1 MLRSALSSTSR
12 GCALR
17 TAMRPC
23 VARSVL
29 PPRCHA
35 PSLLQTARACSSTPD
50 VSAAPAEE
58 EKPKVLYEGAKNK
71 LVATLKK
78 VSIANLGFA
87 VTSAPVL
94 QYITSMSGQSGKG
107 VAMSALLIFF
117 GGGTTGMLTW
127 ATTTYVL
134 QIRSIPGK
142 EAILIDTP
150 TITGGTATTEV
161 AWGDIT
167 RPLGYHPFATFEA
180 QGSKYYLDELGDMY
194 DDTFQEKLT
203 TAININQ

>member
-1 MLRSALSSTSR
+1 MMLSLMRTAFSSTSR
-12 GCALR
+12 GCAMR
-17 TAMRPC
+17 TVSRPC
-23 VARSVL
+23 VVRSVL

-50 VSAAPAEE
+50 GGAAE

-71 LVATLKK
+71 LVATLKT

-87 VTSAPVL
+87 LSSAPIL
-94 QYITSMSGQSGKG
+94 HYITSMSGQSGKG
-107 VAMSALLIFF
+107 IAMSSLLIFF

-134 QIRSIPGK
+134 QVRSIPGK
-142 EAILIDTP
+142 EALLIDTP
-150 TITGGTATTEV
+150 TITGGTKTTEV
-161 AWGDIT
+161 AWADVT

-180 QGSKYYLDELGDMY
+180 QGSKYYLDELGEMF

-203 TAININQ
+203 NAINE